1 MRRSKVMHR
10 IEILS
15 IVFLVIMVLT
25 IIGLSLI
32 LLRKPKVKDIT
43 IDNIQKIADIIRPEF

>member
-32 LLRKPKVKDIT
+32 LLRKPKVKDVT

>member
-1 MRRSKVMHR
+1 MRRSKAMHR

-32 LLRKPKVKDIT
+32 LLRKPKVKDVT